1 MESPFEVGYFKTV
14 LQHDGNLVTSMYN
27 TAGGSS
33 RPVFSTRTHGEIGDY
48 SLAIGLHDCVLH
60 LFKGEW
66 DNPNKE
72 ELWSSIR
79 TELKSGDILVAGDI
93 FRDETNHFMYMERN
107 GDLIAR
113 KGTNMADKGKVLF
126 KMQRN
131 KNLPSADRPYLMVL
145 AQEQQ
150 LRLADSKGFDDPGT
164 AWDLMHFC
172 PGVSEFNVV
181 LGHGRASPI
190 GISTACP
197 NRKEMFFHIF
207 KTVSDKSSLLDPST
221 PQAKALTWIASEDV
235 RCSPYNDNPELAI
248 QRYTLA
254 AMHYGLDG
262 EEWNDCAE
270 CNGEGG
276 DFDPP
281 YWMTPEHECS
291 WYFTQDEEND
301 VVCDDDGIVTAINL
315 QTGSK
320 DCMNTG
326 HIVSEIGLL
335 KSLTRFDIS
344 SNCVT
349 GTIPQELNELIPS
362 WKTSGSAEGNCFLP
376 DCTPQPPGPDNQCGA
391 FCVLTDPVLRNGK
404 RFFYRD
410 ILKDETCKLRLGWEN
425 GVIQVTDGLEV
436 VWKSEADPSDPKPYT
451 DSPVYYL
458 NMQND
463 GNAVIRFHPDDDPTN
478 TTVVWSSGTPGKR
491 GNYFL
496 GFTTDKCVLNLF
508 EGTPENPGD
517 IMSSS
522 ISIIDEIDIGDPVIS
537 GDTNRK
543 GLDTFIVQG
552 GGRTDSNTYTSFGL
566 SDDFYFLYKEMT
578 GSFQII
584 CRMTLLDNDFKG
596 KAGIMIRESLQAG
609 ASHVFAHST
618 PTRGH
623 QVVRANRYKTNKGTS
638 NIFLGQDTAFDS
650 VWFRIDRIENDVI
663 AYYAPD
669 SGSMRL
675 DWAEIS
681 PQNPTTIVTTSPL
694 FAGLAV
700 SSNDDDTVTKVKF
713 DNVAINSLD

>member
-1 MESPFEVGYFKTV
+1 
-14 LQHDGNLVTSMYN
+14 MY
-27 TAGGSS
+27 
-33 RPVFSTRTHGEIGDY
+33 
-48 SLAIGLHDCVLH
+48 L
-60 LFKGEW
+60 
-66 DNPNKE
+66 
-72 ELWSSIR
+72 
-79 TELKSGDILVAGDI
+79 
-93 FRDETNHFMYMERN
+93 ERN

-126 KMQRN
+126 TMQRDQN
-131 KNLPSADRPYLMVL
+131 RPSADMPYLMVL

-150 LRLADSKGFDDPGT
+150 LQLADSKGLDDPGT

-172 PGVSEFNVV
+172 PDVSEFNVV
-181 LGHGRASPI
+181 LGHGASPI
-190 GISTACP
+190 GISTSCP
-197 NRKEMFFHIF
+197 NRKELFFHIF
-207 KTVSDKSSLLDPST
+207 KTVSDEISLLDPSN
-221 PQAKALTWIASEDV
+221 PQAKALNWIANEDV
-235 RCSPYNDNPELAI
+235 RCSPDDDNTEPAI
-248 QRYTLA
+248 QRYTMATLY
-254 AMHYGLDG
+254 YGLDG

-276 DFDPP
+276 DFD
-281 YWMTPEHECS
+281 WMIPEHECS

-301 VVCDDDGIVTAINL
+301 VVCNDDRVVTAIYL

-349 GTIPQELNELIPS
+349 GKIPQELNELIPGWS
-362 WKTSGSAEGNCFLP
+362 TSGSAEGNCFLP

-391 FCVLTDPVLRNGK
+391 FCVVTPVLRNGK

-425 GVIQVTDGLEV
+425 GVIQVTDGFEV

-451 DSPVYYL
+451 DSPVYNL

-478 TTVVWSSGTPGKR
+478 NTVVWSSGTPGKR

-496 GFTTDKCVLNLF
+496 GFTTDKCVLNVF

-522 ISIIDEIDIGDPVIS
+522 ISIIDETDIGNPVIS
-537 GDTNRK
+537 GHTNRK

-552 GGRTDSNTYTSFGL
+552 GGRTNSKTYFSFGL

-618 PTRGH
+618 PKH
-623 QVVRANRYKTNKGTS
+623 QLVRAHRDGTNTGTTNRY
-638 NIFLGQDTAFDS
+638 IPQDTGFDS

-669 SGSMRL
+669 SGIMPL
-675 DWAEIS
+675 KWVEIV
-681 PQNPTTIVTTSPL
+681 PQKRIPIVTESPL

-700 SSNDDDTVTKVKF
+700 ASNDDDTVTKIQF
-713 DNVAINSLD
+713 DNVAINRLD